1 MLSYHG
7 TMIIV
12 SLAILW
18 IQDHNYCTSEQGS
31 SRSSIYYF
39 VAASAIQL
47 VMSYVT
53 IIYKKESEFKDSFIK
68 VSTIIVVVI
77 YGYLLVYFFLF
88 KGCEELIKFW
98 VAGNLL
104 IIVIF
109 VAIRYAYIILFH
121 GKMGLKQAILKSHM
135 NMSQDMINQS
145 ASHIETFKLEED
157 FYSISFFSYIY
168 IDN

>member
-31 SRSSIYYF
+31 YRSSIYYF